1 MSTLAT
7 LSIRLIAETSAL
19 KKSLDDAAGMVE
31 GIGKKLTGA
40 GAGLT
45 LSVTAP
51 LTAAGGFF
59 ALQAQELNRAM
70 ANVGTLSVPIE
81 RLQELKPQLQNLSI
95 DLAVDTGNTAAG
107 LYEVISAFGDDA
119 ETLSRLTINAKAA
132 AAGNASVAESV
143 ALTSAV
149 TKGYGDTS
157 ATAMQQVADL
167 AFKTV
172 ELGQT
177 NFPQLA
183 ASMGRVVPLANE
195 LGIAQEEL
203 FAIFAAGTG
212 VTGSTSEVSTQ
223 YRGVLQSLLAPTA
236 DMQKLMGA
244 LGYTSGEAM
253 IEQLGFIDTVKT
265 ITSVAEAAGVPL
277 QSFIGS
283 IEGQTLALALSG
295 PLADQYTAKLEK
307 LTNAA
312 GATDSAFDAQ
322 SQGVNRLGFM
332 LQQAQIKF
340 TVFGQKIGDAMGPA
354 LLAFA
359 ETLEPLGDKAL
370 SLATWFSE
378 LDETTQKWA
387 VGIAAGVAA
396 AGPLLVFLGMMAS
409 GMSTVLSVAGALAG
423 ALGLLA
429 TPVGLVAA
437 AIAGLGLAFATDF
450 GGVRTM
456 ANGVIAGLAADFSE
470 LSDEVEAVKSAAAG
484 IWDDILAGDWAGARA
499 GIGDLGKAL
508 GDLGK
513 ATWDKTQEVFN
524 SIDWSQFIPAVE
536 WDGIVGSI
544 TWGDFVGM
552 VDLENKVASL
562 QWGDFVAKLDLDAKV
577 AMLAWGDFVAKIDWA
592 NSIAGV
598 QWGDYL
604 ISLDWAN
611 WVATIKWGDYV
622 ASLSWEDIVEQL
634 KDWGS
639 FIKSLDWGAYI
650 LQAVDWATWI
660 PALAWTSF
668 VSFLELS
675 AFVTSLIWGNFIAPL
690 IWGDDGAGNAIIKA
704 LTWENFVN
712 LLAWGTFIGVFAWDK
727 FIEKL
732 QWLGVI
738 NKMNNW
744 ATYISSVDWGSFVPN
759 VNWASFIPRIEWPD
773 WGALFRSWLGGSG
786 APVNPST
793 QPGAGTTLPGI
804 KHVPGVTD
812 PMPIDITPSG
822 PATFP
827 PGAFGGTHAG
837 GPAVIGEI
845 GPELAFFGG
854 AWQLLGANGPQVVDL
869 PAGTEILPADVT
881 ARMFGGG
888 LGAGL
893 TIPAFAQGTALAAPG
908 LIFPAFAQGTGSDP
922 AAPTTTN
929 ASGQT
934 VLVSDIAGLFDR
946 NMRQAAKNVE
956 GAWSDAAEQAMGD
969 LQGLLRSVPGLF
981 GTSQVTGQQMD
992 MAALG
997 VPQNFADDYL
1007 RRLTDEVLNG
1017 VDWAGVDIGDA
1028 AQRAGIDPALPA
1040 EAILKMFSQAWAD
1053 SSLFADGANL
1063 DLFNVDAV
1071 NAAIERQKA
1080 SESGQQAI
1088 LQYFGVVQ
1096 QQATEAALTGVAQ
1109 VVTSAQGALT
1119 TGLSSALSATPITVG
1134 QLTPPD
1140 NALQQMANGLMAQ
1153 FGDPAAA
1160 EQFDAV
1166 GALLAERLYQ
1176 SFAAAAKQQDWLRAV
1191 LDAAGAPAPT
1201 GEGAP
1206 AGATGAPVGSLAQG
1220 TDYWRGGWTWV
1231 GERRPELVNLP
1242 RGARVDPSHD
1252 RGAQG
1257 EGNVTVVI
1265 EKAEIK
1271 DERDAYRLGW
1281 TIQDTLA
1288 RRRRGKA

>member
-81 RLQELKPQLQNLSI
+81 RLQELKPQLQDLSI

-236 DMQKLMGA
+236 DMQKLMSA

-265 ITSVAEAAGVPL
+265 ITSVAEQAGVPL

-332 LQQAQIKF
+332 LQQAQVKF
-340 TVFGQKIGDAMGPA
+340 TVFGQKLGDAMGPA

-437 AIAGLGLAFATDF
+437 AIAGLTVALVTDF
-450 GGVRTM
+450 GGLRT
-456 ANGVIAGLAADFSE
+456 GVVAAIQPIISALEPLAGLFE
-470 LSDEVEAVKSAAAG
+470 QVKAAAVG
-484 IWDDILAGDWAGARA
+484 IWDDLLAGD
-499 GIGDLGKAL
+499 
-508 GDLGK
+508 
-513 ATWDKTQEVFN
+513 F
-524 SIDWSQFIPAVE
+524 
-536 WDGIVGSI
+536 
-544 TWGDFVGM
+544 
-552 VDLENKVASL
+552 
-562 QWGDFVAKLDLDAKV
+562 
-577 AMLAWGDFVAKIDWA
+577 
-592 NSIAGV
+592 
-598 QWGDYL
+598 
-604 ISLDWAN
+604 
-611 WVATIKWGDYV
+611 
-622 ASLSWEDIVEQL
+622 
-634 KDWGS
+634 
-639 FIKSLDWGAYI
+639 
-650 LQAVDWATWI
+650 
-660 PALAWTSF
+660 
-668 VSFLELS
+668 
-675 AFVTSLIWGNFIAPL
+675 
-690 IWGDDGAGNAIIKA
+690 
-704 LTWENFVN
+704 
-712 LLAWGTFIGVFAWDK
+712 
-727 FIEKL
+727 
-732 QWLGVI
+732 
-738 NKMNNW
+738 
-744 ATYISSVDWGSFVPN
+744 
-759 VNWASFIPRIEWPD
+759 
-773 WGALFRSWLGGSG
+773 
-786 APVNPST
+786 
-793 QPGAGTTLPGI
+793 
-804 KHVPGVTD
+804 
-812 PMPIDITPSG
+812 
-822 PATFP
+822 
-827 PGAFGGTHAG
+827 
-837 GPAVIGEI
+837 
-845 GPELAFFGG
+845 
-854 AWQLLGANGPQVVDL
+854 
-869 PAGTEILPADVT
+869 
-881 ARMFGGG
+881 
-888 LGAGL
+888 
-893 TIPAFAQGTALAAPG
+893 
-908 LIFPAFAQGTGSDP
+908 
-922 AAPTTTN
+922 
-929 ASGQT
+929 
-934 VLVSDIAGLFDR
+934 
-946 NMRQAAKNVE
+946 
-956 GAWSDAAEQAMGD
+956 
-969 LQGLLRSVPGLF
+969 
-981 GTSQVTGQQMD
+981 
-992 MAALG
+992 
-997 VPQNFADDYL
+997 
-1007 RRLTDEVLNG
+1007 
-1017 VDWAGVDIGDA
+1017 
-1028 AQRAGIDPALPA
+1028 
-1040 EAILKMFSQAWAD
+1040 
-1053 SSLFADGANL
+1053 
-1063 DLFNVDAV
+1063 
-1071 NAAIERQKA
+1071 
-1080 SESGQQAI
+1080 
-1088 LQYFGVVQ
+1088 
-1096 QQATEAALTGVAQ
+1096 
-1109 VVTSAQGALT
+1109 
-1119 TGLSSALSATPITVG
+1119 
-1134 QLTPPD
+1134 
-1140 NALQQMANGLMAQ
+1140 
-1153 FGDPAAA
+1153 
-1160 EQFDAV
+1160 
-1166 GALLAERLYQ
+1166 
-1176 SFAAAAKQQDWLRAV
+1176 
-1191 LDAAGAPAPT
+1191 
-1201 GEGAP
+1201 
-1206 AGATGAPVGSLAQG
+1206 AGATGGLGDLASLLRDLVGQALERWSGWGALTGALPSPVS
-1220 TDYWRGGWTWV
+1220 
-1231 GERRPELVNLP
+1231 PP
-1242 RGARVDPSHD
+1242 R
-1252 RGAQG
+1252 
-1257 EGNVTVVI
+1257 
-1265 EKAEIK
+1265 
-1271 DERDAYRLGW
+1271 
-1281 TIQDTLA
+1281 
-1288 RRRRGKA
+1288 